1 MHRRHSM
8 PFGASCCEQ
17 GITFRLWAPAARK
30 VDVYI
35 QRTDKPLPFPMERS
49 LSGWYELTTDVAVV
63 GDRYFFQI
71 DGSRE
76 CP

>member
-30 VDVYI
+30 VDVHI
-35 QRTDKPLPFPMERS
+35 QRTDKPLLLPMERS
-49 LSGWYELTTDVAVV
+49 LSGWYELN
-63 GDRYFFQI
+63 DR
-71 DGSRE
+71 SRRCRRSIFLSDRWFAE